1 MSATERPP
9 ATAWNVIHHAIQSPF
24 RDALTSK
31 VLTSMRPF
39 LMPAST
45 LPTPMPDAPAPV
57 SPRMLILSGPA
68 GAGKTTIVKHLLAS
82 APVALEMSVSATTR
96 PPRPGEVNGQDYYF
110 LDRNEFERRRERGEF
125 IEWAEV
131 HRSGH
136 FYGTLASEIERIQQ
150 ACKWVLLEID
160 VEGALNVMELYPEA
174 LSVFL
179 ETPSLEE
186 YERRLRGRATETE
199 EVIQRRLRT
208 AREEL
213 QYSARYKYRVVN
225 DQLDHAVECIRQLL
239 ASREMELNAQ

>member
-1 MSATERPP
+1 
-9 ATAWNVIHHAIQSPF
+9 
-24 RDALTSK
+24 
-31 VLTSMRPF
+31 
-39 LMPAST
+39 
-45 LPTPMPDAPAPV
+45 MPDVPVPV

-68 GAGKTTIVKHLLAS
+68 GAGKTTIVKQLLAA

-96 PPRPGEVNGQDYYF
+96 SPRPAEVNGKDYYF
-110 LDRNEFERRRERGEF
+110 LTRDEFERRRAAGEF

-150 ACKWVLLEID
+150 ARQWVLLEID
-160 VEGALNVMELYPEA
+160 VEGALKVMEMYPAA
-174 LSVFL
+174 LSIFL

-186 YERRLRGRATETE
+186 YERRLRGRGTETE

-213 QYSARYKYRVVN
+213 QYSARYKFRVVN
-225 DQLDHAVECIRQLL
+225 DDLGRAVEAIRQLL
-239 ASREMELNAQ
+239 ASREAELNAQ